1 VRLIIA
7 CPGFPHAPPSMA
19 GANLGDSMAARI
31 SMLRAILDSF
41 INTFTKLQ
49 ETKTKVTETREE
61 TIAAIKKLQTDTKPT
76 VASSED
82 VKALQEAR
90 RKTHLHEETLARLN
104 MYLECVSFQL
114 ISAEEHLS
122 TILELEEASLK
133 MNEGGKFDIE
143 QVTKMISLQR
153 EVMEGMEEER
163 SKSESVNGVFA
174 REQDGMIFSHEGDK
188 LCWS

>member
-1 VRLIIA
+1 
-7 CPGFPHAPPSMA
+7 MA

-143 QVTKMISLQR
+143 QVTKMISIQR